1 MQAKSAFPAPIPV
14 GVMSLFRSAA
24 TIGFFTLISRV
35 LGFTRDI
42 CIATFIG
49 ANSLSD
55 AFFVA
60 FKIPNF
66 MRRLFAEGAFNSA
79 FVPLYAGTLAA
90 DGKPAAQKLAAESM
104 SVLMLVLLAVLVLM
118 EIFMPQVM
126 RVLAPGFTDDADK
139 FALAVALTRI
149 TMPYIVFISMVSLFG
164 GILNSIDKFAAAAA
178 APILLNI
185 ALIVT
190 LLAFRSHFPSPAH
203 ALAWGV
209 FAAGVLQCIWM
220 ALFCYKVGFMPRMSW
235 PRLTANV
242 RKLLCLIAPAALGA
256 GVAQL
261 NLMIDMIIAS
271 SVPEGV
277 SYLYYADRIN
287 QLPLGVIG
295 VGVGTA
301 LLPMLSR
308 QLRES
313 KPEIARHTQNRAIEL
328 VLLFSFPAAAAILVI
343 AQPMITT
350 LFEHGAFTAEAT
362 IATYPALMAYGLG
375 LPAFVLIKVLAPGF
389 FANHDTKTPFY
400 IASFCMALNL
410 ALNLALV
417 GPMAHVGLA
426 LATSIAGWVNVAL
439 MAWVLRKR
447 GHLEIDEK
455 LRYRLPRII
464 FASGVMAAGLV
475 GALFLAQPVF
485 QDVFVLRAIALAL
498 LIALGLCIY
507 AFLMLTLNVID
518 WAELKT
524 MLRRR
529 KPEPPLE

>member
-1 MQAKSAFPAPIPV
+1 
-14 GVMSLFRSAA
+14 MSLFRSAA

-42 CIATFIG
+42 LIATFVG
-49 ANSLSD
+49 ANAMTD

-60 FKIPNF
+60 FKLPNF

-79 FVPLYAGTLAA
+79 FVPLYAGSLAA
-90 DGKPAAQKLAAESM
+90 DGKPVAQKLAAETL
-104 SVLMLVLLAVLVLM
+104 SVLLLILVVLTVLM

-126 RVLAPGFTDDADK
+126 LILAPGFDSDPDK
-139 FALAVALTRI
+139 FELAVALTRI
-149 TMPYIVFISMVSLFG
+149 TFPYIIFISLVSLYG

-185 ALIVT
+185 ALIGSV
-190 LLAFRSHFPSPAH
+190 LFFRDAFPTPAH

-209 FAAGVLQCIWM
+209 FVAGVLQCVWM
-220 ALFCYKVGFMPRMSW
+220 MLFCYKVGFLPKLTW

-242 RKLLCLIAPAALGA
+242 RKLLVLIAPAALGA
-256 GVAQL
+256 GVAQV

-308 QLRES
+308 QLRE
-313 KPEIARHTQNRAIEL
+313 KKLDHAFHTQNRAMEL
-328 VLLFSFPAAAAILVI
+328 VLLMSLPAAAAILVI

-350 LFEHGAFTAEAT
+350 LFEHGAFTSEAT
-362 IATYPALMAYGLG
+362 MATYPALMAYGIG
-375 LPAFVLIKVLAPGF
+375 LPAFVLIKVLAPSF
-389 FANHDTKTPFY
+389 FANQDTKTPFI
-400 IASFCMALNL
+400 IASVCMLLNL
-410 ALNLALV
+410 VLNLALV

-426 LATSIAGWVNVAL
+426 LATSIAGWVNVVL
-439 MAWVLRKR
+439 MLWVLQKR
-447 GHLEIDEK
+447 GL
-455 LRYRLPRII
+455 LRFDATLRRRVPRII
-464 FASGVMAAGLV
+464 FASGMMAALLLGGYLISHS
-475 GALFLAQPVF
+475 AF
-485 QDVFVLRAIALAL
+485 QDTLLWRGLALAL
-498 LIALGLCIY
+498 LVGLGMASY
-507 AFLMLTLNVID
+507 AFLVLMLGVID
-518 WAELKT
+518 WQEFKA
-524 MLRRR
+524 MFRRR
-529 KPEPPLE
+529 KAAEVTAPQDGG